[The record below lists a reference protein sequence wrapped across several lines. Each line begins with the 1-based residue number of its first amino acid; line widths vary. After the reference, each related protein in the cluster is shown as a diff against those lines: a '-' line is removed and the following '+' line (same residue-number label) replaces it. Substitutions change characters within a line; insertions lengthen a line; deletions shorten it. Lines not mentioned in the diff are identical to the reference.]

1 MKTRSN
7 VKRGYTLYYHQKHN
21 RWRCYGCIKKERAC
35 TKCPYW
41 SSESRG
47 EKKITSKEYLEQ
59 IYKLDHKIKAMELR
73 SQEYER
79 LSYSIPG
86 HSYGEK

>member
-1 MKTRSN
+1 MHKS
-7 VKRGYTLYYHQKHN
+7 
-21 RWRCYGCIKKERAC
+21 
-35 TKCPYW
+35 PYW

-73 SQEYER
+73 SQEYEH

-86 HSYGEK
+86 PSYGERIDSNHNRNLEAPFVKGIMKKDEIDRKIK